1 MDTAMRAPP
10 HATLISE
17 LLDSRITKSER
28 EHAAKREIERLQVDM
43 KTCRANYVAL
53 NARIDR
59 LTTTAILRERERK
72 GLLDLLELVRDDVD
86 HALFHLKQLHRQLPE
101 YDAEMAKKQNILD
114 RIDAAVKEQE
124 DE

>member
-1 MDTAMRAPP
+1 MQQEIAGSIHTCGPTCEKTPNCRMR
-10 HATLISE
+10 
-17 LLDSRITKSER
+17 R
-28 EHAAKREIERLQVDM
+28 ENERLQVDM
-43 KTCRANYVAL
+43 KTCRANYVSL
-53 NARIDR
+53 NTRIDR
-59 LTTTAILRERERK
+59 LTKAVILRERERK
-72 GLLDLLELVRDDVD
+72 GLLDLLELARDDVD